1 MRLPGHPLQQ
11 RRLADPRIPLQH
23 EHPAQAVPGCRQHSL
38 QRGGLRGPVQ
48 QVRNRSALRPSGQPA
63 GPRRPG
69 HPPKAT
75 QEHHRPPPLR
85 QPASGPGM
93 QQRAGQ
99 EQPAMGRRGSSSV
112 ADLTMCGPDGAA
124 RLAREQSAGF
134 ASVHPAERSVG
145 MTINWL
151 EDTDE
156 RIGMGEPGRPHTN
169 PVFAGQK
176 LVVVGGSSG
185 MGRQTAEDVVAAG
198 GSAVI
203 IGDDPGKVDDTVQTL
218 AKDGEAAGIT
228 ADLAD
233 RAQVERVRQQLAAE
247 HADASLLVNA
257 AGLFIPK
264 TFLDYDGASYD
275 SYLELDRAI
284 FFLTQTVARCMI
296 AAGRGGSIVNVGSM
310 WAHKAIGAT
319 PSSAYSV
326 AKAGLHA
333 LTRNLA
339 LELGPHQIRVNAVA
353 PAVVATPI
361 YERFVPAD
369 KLEETLHSFD
379 GLHPLGRVGTA
390 RDLANTI
397 TFLLSPATSWVTGA
411 IWDVD
416 GGVMA
421 GRN

>member
-1 MRLPGHPLQQ
+1 M
-11 RRLADPRIPLQH
+11 
-23 EHPAQAVPGCRQHSL
+23 S
-38 QRGGLRGPVQ
+38 
-48 QVRNRSALRPSGQPA
+48 
-63 GPRRPG
+63 
-69 HPPKAT
+69 
-75 QEHHRPPPLR
+75 
-85 QPASGPGM
+85 
-93 QQRAGQ
+93 
-99 EQPAMGRRGSSSV
+99 
-112 ADLTMCGPDGAA
+112 
-124 RLAREQSAGF
+124 
-134 ASVHPAERSVG
+134 
-145 MTINWL
+145 INWL
-151 EDTDE
+151 EGTHQQMEMD
-156 RIGMGEPGRPHTN
+156 EPGRPQAM

-203 IGDDPGKVDDTVQTL
+203 IGDDPSKVEDTVTTL
-218 AKDGEAAGIT
+218 AKDGDAYGIT

-233 RAQVERVRQQLAAE
+233 RQQVDRVCGQLAAE
-247 HADASLLVNA
+247 HADATLLVNA
-257 AGLFIPK
+257 AGFFIPK
-264 TFLDYDGASYD
+264 PFLDYDGASYD

-284 FFLTQTVARCMI
+284 FFLTQTVAGGMV
-296 AAGRGGSIVNVGSM
+296 AGGRGGSIVNIGSM
-310 WAHKAIGAT
+310 WAHQAIAAT
-319 PSSAYSV
+319 PSSGYSV
-326 AKAGLHA
+326 AKGGLHA

-339 LELGPHQIRVNAVA
+339 MELAPHRVRVNAVA

-369 KLEETLHSFD
+369 QLEATLHSFD
-379 GLHPLGRVGTA
+379 GFHPLGRTGTA